1 MDSNTPEGKEEILES
16 FIDEVAE
23 DGGDGGGEG
32 MRTKEKVYPPVIWV
46 LG

>member
-23 DGGDGGGEG
+23 DGGEG